1 MPRELIATA
10 PRTPELRDYD
20 DPPLNAGQIRIRTE
34 LASPKHGTELV
45 AYRDDPVAS
54 RPYDPA
60 WGAVIPKPPELVR
73 AGFPMRLGNM
83 AVGVVTETGPDVSR
97 FKAGDRVFGH
107 FPIRETQT
115 VDETRADPLPDG
127 LSAWAALCLDPV
139 VMALAIRDAG
149 IALGDRVAVF
159 GLGAIGLVALQ
170 LARLAGADQVI
181 AVDPLA
187 NRREV
192 ALALGADMTLDP
204 SAGDGDAGLA
214 IRRLGLDGASPVPVA
229 NRPATPLIG
238 GYTERTTQDHQLGV
252 DVALETSGS
261 IAALHAAIRA
271 TRFGGTVC
279 VVSFLW
285 KGGRRSL
292 PRRGVPYQSGE
303 ADLGSRREPADA
315 GRPSLDTGADG
326 KARAGLAAERP
337 GPDRGHHRPDRALR
351 GRRRR
356 LPDDRRASRTLDQ
369 ARHPLCLTT
378 LLPAS

>member
-20 DPPLNAGQIRIRTE
+20 DPPLKAAQIRIRTE

-60 WGAVIPKPPELVR
+60 WGAVIPKPPEQAR

-127 LSAWAALCLDPV
+127 LSARAALCLDPV

-187 NRREV
+187 NRREI
-192 ALALGADMTLDP
+192 ARALGADIALDP
-204 SAGDGDAGLA
+204 TAGDGDAGLA
-214 IRRLGLDGASPVPVA
+214 IRRLGLDGPSPVPLE
-229 NRPATPLIG
+229 NRLATPLLG
-238 GYTERTTQDHQLGV
+238 GYTERATQDHQLGV

-261 IAALHAAIRA
+261 IAALGGAIRA

-279 VVSFLW
+279 VVSFY
-285 KGGRRSL
+285 GRDAAGLSLGEEFHINQLRLISVRAESL
-292 PRRGVPYQSGE
+292 PMRDAPAWTLERMVRLGLDWLTSGRVRTDGIIDPIVPF
-303 ADLGSRREPADA
+303 ADA
-315 GRPSLDTGADG
+315 AD
-326 KARAGLAAERP
+326 AYRMIDEHPERSIKLGIRFP
-337 GPDRGHHRPDRALR
+337 
-351 GRRRR
+351 
-356 LPDDRRASRTLDQ
+356 
-369 ARHPLCLTT
+369 
-378 LLPAS
+378 